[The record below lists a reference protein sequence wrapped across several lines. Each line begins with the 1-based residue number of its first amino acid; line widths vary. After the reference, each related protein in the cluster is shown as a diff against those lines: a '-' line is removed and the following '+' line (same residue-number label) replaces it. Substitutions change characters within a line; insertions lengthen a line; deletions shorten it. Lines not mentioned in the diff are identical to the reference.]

1 MSTFDEPPVPPS
13 VPPPKT
19 EEGDEDSFSDSSHDF
34 DGPEEYVQEA
44 AQVQKRKGGRKPVG
58 IFSQVREKCIA
69 DPALDIC
76 NIRREETAKPP
87 SAGSLPGAED

>member
-1 MSTFDEPPVPPS
+1 MSTLDEPP

-19 EEGDEDSFSDSSHDF
+19 EEPEEDSFSDSSHDF

-58 IFSQVREKCIA
+58 TLAYFLEEDA
-69 DPALDIC
+69 HLGPDIC
-76 NIRREETAKPP
+76 NIRGEEATKSP
-87 SAGSLPGAED
+87 GSSSISRAED

>member
-1 MSTFDEPPVPPS
+1 MSTLDEPP

-19 EEGDEDSFSDSSHDF
+19 EEAEEDSFSDSSHDF

-58 IFSQVREKCIA
+58 IPFNLKEGA
-69 DPALDIC
+69 
-76 NIRREETAKPP
+76 
-87 SAGSLPGAED
+87 SLISH